1 MSHTEEVDLLSIDDP
16 VSALEF
22 LGHTASYFHAL
33 CFTKYTAP
41 TKPQPHSEHL
51 AIEYRLQ
58 LYLASNIVMDA
69 LKNQIVINETFE
81 NLLAQAKNPQHRVD
95 PEFPPKEDGVSQLVS
110 GPAHVCDRNGR
121 LLFLHLPRVL
131 TAVQLDIVEEACRDL
146 VNAPHS
152 KMEVKTDG
160 SWRSQAKYFKD
171 TSTSEFT
178 PGVLS
183 LSPCWFMQN
192 HPPPKHK
199 PMVSASI
206 RRRDGKDG
214 GIPFVR
220 AMREAFSLIGAV
232 LYVLNPSQYE
242 QGVETW
248 QKLAAT
254 NCEGSAP
261 KCAELMAGVLRIWA
275 SPFTVTQVI
284 SNRETPFHFDTL
296 GNPNWYDCLLT
307 VGRYGG
313 GRLELKR
320 VGRHFRYERGTMA
333 FILSQVLEHGVAEVD
348 GERICL
354 ASFMRPEVLKYI
366 LEWRAHASRPETVHS
381 IEERLGVPEAE
392 RRGI

>member
-110 GPAHVCDRNGR
+110 GPAH
-121 LLFLHLPRVL
+121 
-131 TAVQLDIVEEACRDL
+131 
-146 VNAPHS
+146 
-152 KMEVKTDG
+152 
-160 SWRSQAKYFKD
+160 WRRHVGTSSMPPFKD
-171 TSTSEFT
+171 GGKDGT
-178 PGVLS
+178 VLED

-320 VGRHFRYERGTMA
+320 VGRRFRYERGTMA

>member
-160 SWRSQAKYFKD
+160 SWR
-171 TSTSEFT
+171 TSPPVGSCKITHHRSI
-178 PGVLS
+178 
-183 LSPCWFMQN
+183 SPWF
-192 HPPPKHK
+192 PLP
-199 PMVSASI
+199 SADA
-206 RRRDGKDG
+206 DGKDG

-320 VGRHFRYERGTMA
+320 VGRRFRYERGTMA